1 MNGEAIKMAY
11 FLVDS
16 WLLFQLVISWLMLHS
31 VSPINDSNV
40 VGGFLHMLQAA
51 ANMNAQATQAAAL

>member
-1 MNGEAIKMAY
+1 MTAF

-16 WLLFQLVISWLMLHS
+16 WSLLFQLVISWLLLHS

-51 ANMNAQATQAAAL
+51 ANANAQAAQAAAL